1 MAQVRFS
8 ILGANG
14 FVGQRVISHLRESG
28 HEVLGYGRE
37 EPLPSDNMGH
47 VIYCIGLT
55 ADFRSR
61 PVETIEA
68 HAALGAQLLYKCRFD
83 SWLYLSSTRVYGGT
97 ASKEIVSEQDSI
109 SVYPSSD
116 TTYDLSKLLGEA
128 VCLGHGMPT
137 VRVARLSNVYGPDQN
152 SPTFLNSVIGE
163 LRDNEAV
170 TIREAPDSSKDY
182 ISIDDV
188 AHLLARIAVSGK
200 ERLYNV
206 ASGVPVAHQQIAQ
219 RLTELTGKPVKFLT
233 GASTRTFPRI
243 SIARIQSEFSFAPQ
257 SLLRDLPKLL

>member
-1 MAQVRFS
+1 MRY
-8 ILGANG
+8 
-14 FVGQRVISHLRESG
+14 LRDSG
-28 HEVLGYGRE
+28 YDVLGYGRE
-37 EPLPSDNMGH
+37 EALPSSNMGH

-61 PVETIEA
+61 PVETVEA
-68 HAALGAQLLYKCRFD
+68 QAALAAQLLYKCRFD
-83 SWLYLSSTRVYGGT
+83 SWLYLSSTRVYGG
-97 ASKEIVSEQDSI
+97 AGSKEVVSEQDSI

-128 VCLGHGMPT
+128 VCLGHSMPT
-137 VRVARLSNVYGPDQN
+137 VRVARLSNVYGADQN

-163 LRDNEAV
+163 LRNNEGV
-170 TIREAPDSSKDY
+170 TMREAPDSSKDY

-188 AHLLARIAVSGK
+188 THLLARIAASGK

-206 ASGVPVAHQQIAQ
+206 ASGVPVAHRQIAQ
-219 RLTELTGKPVKFLT
+219 RLTELTGKPVKFQP
-233 GASTRTFPRI
+233 GALARAFPRI

-257 SLLRDLPKLL
+257 SLLRDLPNLL